1 MPISSE
7 SNTTENLEIPR
18 KIKRGGIARDG
29 LFKRDNYFLENKTD
43 FRSGPQNRSGLNLTL
58 WSWMSALIDSLV
70 LTSISCFCLILFS
83 FLIKT
88 PMGEVFK
95 VLSLEPSIK
104 EMFAISFIFSFW
116 VYLVTMRVFMGA
128 SLGEWSC
135 QLRLGQPLQRIKPTY
150 VLRVAARTTLLL
162 ITGVVTLP
170 ILSLIFK
177 KDLLGELT
185 GIHIYSLT

>member
-1 MPISSE
+1 MSITPE
-7 SNTTENLEIPR
+7 ANNTENLEIPR
-18 KIKRGGIARDG
+18 KIKRGGLSRDG

-43 FRSGPQNRSGLNLTL
+43 FRSGPQNRSGLNLAL
-58 WSWMSALIDSLV
+58 WSWMSALIDTLV
-70 LTSISCFCLILFS
+70 LTSISCFCLVLFS

-88 PMGEVFK
+88 PMGDVFK

-104 EMFAISFIFSFW
+104 EMFAISFVFSFW

-150 VLRVAARTTLLL
+150 VLRVAARTTVLLL
-162 ITGVVTLP
+162 TGVITIP

-177 KDLLGELT
+177 KDILGELT
-185 GIHIYSLT
+185 GIYIYSLT